1 VLKAWDTFADDYLFS
16 ATEVAH
22 ASHGRR
28 LYDTLKEYCRINDED
43 KLQAEIA
50 RFEEAVIEGGPILL
64 PGALA
69 LISQLA
75 ETAPVHAW
83 TIVTSA
89 TNVYTPRVLQ
99 RCCLPIPPAGYV
111 TSNDVSNGKPHP
123 DPYFAGAKKCG
134 VDPTKCLVV
143 EDAPSGIRAGHAAGA
158 RTLAVCTSHTRQAI
172 VDSGASPDYIV
183 TDLTR
188 VSVRLV
194 DGKVE
199 VSIDEDAE

>member
-1 VLKAWDTFADDYLFS
+1 M
-16 ATEVAH
+16 
-22 ASHGRR
+22 SHVG
-28 LYDTLKEYCRINDED
+28 
-43 KLQAEIA
+43 
-50 RFEEAVIEGGPILL
+50 
-64 PGALA
+64 
-69 LISQLA
+69 S
-75 ETAPVHAW
+75 
-83 TIVTSA
+83 VTGLSCFLH
-89 TNVYTPRVLQ
+89 T
-99 RCCLPIPPAGYV
+99 G
-111 TSNDVSNGKPHP
+111 
-123 DPYFAGAKKCG
+123 
-134 VDPTKCLVV
+134 LVV